1 MCPVTTPSPGPDGP
15 APDRVDPDQAQ
26 PDQAQ
31 PDQIP
36 PDQIPSDEISPET
49 FRTVQSSEE
58 FTQLRRSFRGFAIP
72 MTIAFLV
79 WYLAYVLLSTYAEGF
94 MSLQVIGNLN
104 LGIILGLSQF
114 LMTFLITWL
123 YIRHANRSL
132 DPISTRIRDELEG
145 AN

>member
-1 MCPVTTPSPGPDGP
+1 M
-15 APDRVDPDQAQ
+15 
-26 PDQAQ
+26 
-31 PDQIP
+31 
-36 PDQIPSDEISPET
+36 PSDEISPET

-104 LGIILGLSQF
+104 LGILLGLSQF

-145 AN
+145 AT